1 MFRPEPMTHLL
12 IVASRERMET
22 VIRELYSHRVFH
34 IRDYV
39 EKEGEKM
46 EGVSIGPPLGSA
58 SEVSAKL
65 VRVRTMESTF
75 GIHPE
80 EITPAT
86 RKRVLE
92 LRETIDRD
100 IAAVGNETDALMSRR
115 ASIEATMR
123 DLEQQVR
130 ELAPF
135 AGAPVDFDS
144 YRGYETLAV
153 YTGRIGRDV
162 EIPVPH
168 EKIFTPSPQG
178 NFIALFVPL
187 EHKAAVDPILQE
199 ARFVPIPVPKGAG
212 LPEALLAENQGKLA
226 TLKEEMGQIDQRIA
240 ALKEQ
245 QAQFL
250 ATCDEYLKSDL
261 EQAEAPLRFA
271 TTDQAF
277 LVEGWVPVKEVE
289 RVKAGLSLATEGKA
303 LVTEV
308 QEDPHHPVP
317 APVEYDNPVFARP
330 TQLLMDTYA
339 RPRYDELDPTLLVA
353 IIFPIFF
360 GLILGDV
367 GYGLILL
374 AASLGLRKI
383 IPAGEGQA
391 LLKVMRNGAIAS
403 IFFGLLF
410 SEFFGFKLPWEPVL
424 YSRHLS
430 MGGEEA
436 GHGPMVIE
444 LLVLSI
450 WIGILHITLGRILGA
465 INHGRHH
472 GIRGAIP
479 QLGWIASMWGLL
491 ILIWSIVAIP
501 VMPDLT
507 GAPVVVAGLTIT
519 GFVGL
524 ALLILGV
531 VAIASESALE
541 LTEFPTIISHTMSY
555 ARIVAIGLSSVAI
568 AVVINFVSI
577 GMLIEP
583 NIENFSVGSIFF
595 ILLGI
600 VVFLAGHLL
609 NTALGLVGGA
619 LQSLRL
625 QYVEFFT
632 KFYKG
637 GGEKFNPFGTIRR
650 FTED

>member
-12 IVASRERMET
+12 VVASRERMET

-39 EKEGEKM
+39 EKEGEKV
-46 EGVSIGPPLGSA
+46 EGVTIGPPLGTA
-58 SEVSAKL
+58 SDVSSKL
-65 VRVRTMESTF
+65 VRVRSMETTF
-75 GIHPE
+75 GIHPDE
-80 EITPAT
+80 MTPAT
-86 RKRVLE
+86 RQRVLD
-92 LRETIDRD
+92 LRDTIDRD
-100 IAAVGNETDALMSRR
+100 IAAVGNETDTLLSRR
-115 ASIEATMR
+115 AALEGTIR

-135 AGAPVDFDS
+135 AGAPIGFDY
-144 YRGYETLAV
+144 YRGYENLAV

-168 EKIFTPSPQG
+168 EKVFTPSPQG
-178 NFIALFVPL
+178 NFIALFVPV
-187 EHKAAVDPILQE
+187 EHKAVVDAILQE
-199 ARFVPIPVPKGAG
+199 ARFMPIPVPGGSG
-212 LPEALLAENQGKLA
+212 LPEALLAENQGRLA
-226 TLKEEMGQIDQRIA
+226 GLTEEIGQIDRRIA

-277 LVEGWVPVKEVE
+277 LVEGWVPMKEVE
-289 RVKAGLSLATEGKA
+289 RVKSGLSLATGGKA
-303 LVTEV
+303 LVTEIPG
-308 QEDPHHPVP
+308 DPHHPVP
-317 APVEYDNPVFARP
+317 APVEYDNPVFSRP

-339 RPRYDELDPTLLVA
+339 RPRYDELDPTVLVS

-360 GLILGDV
+360 GIILGDV

-374 AASLGLRKI
+374 AASLGLRKFL
-383 IPAGEGQA
+383 PEGDGRV
-391 LLKVMRNGAIAS
+391 LLKIMRNAAIAS
-403 IFFGLLF
+403 IFFGILY
-410 SEFFGFKLPWEPVL
+410 SEFFGFKLPWEPLL

-430 MGGEEA
+430 MGGAEE

-465 INHGRHH
+465 MNHGRHH
-472 GIRGAIP
+472 GIRGVIP

-491 ILIWSIVAIP
+491 LVIWSLVAIP

-507 GAPVVVAGLTIT
+507 GAPVVVAGLSLPALL
-519 GFVGL
+519 GGL
-524 ALLILGV
+524 LLILGI

-555 ARIVAIGLSSVAI
+555 ARLVAIGLSSVAI
-568 AVVINFVSI
+568 AVVVNFVSI

-583 NIENFSVGSIFF
+583 NLENFSAVGVLF
-595 ILLGI
+595 ILMGV
-600 VVFLAGHLL
+600 VVFIAGHLL

-637 GGEKFNPFGTIRR
+637 GGEKFNPFGMIRR